1 MDNTYD
7 ESLDL
12 GVAVKEESTLSSV
25 KSKKKKRR
33 RKRSGSTSSVD
44 VLPLPTADD
53 NDGDVNNTDRQSSSI
68 KKKKR
73 KKKKKRTGDSIED
86 TQYGETKDESIQT
99 NTAIAKQAPLKG
111 NFIKERGNLPVYQHR
126 EEICNLVSKNDVV
139 LVVAETV
146 SWLSLAFICNE
157 CIVQH
162 IILCLS
168 I

>member
-1 MDNTYD
+1 MDNIYD

-12 GVAVKEESTLSSV
+12 GVAVKEGSTLSSV

-53 NDGDVNNTDRQSSSI
+53 NDGDVNNNDIDKQSSST

-73 KKKKKRTGDSIED
+73 KKKKKRTNDDIIED
-86 TQYGETKDESIQT
+86 TQDDVHTEDKSIQT
-99 NTAIAKQAPLKG
+99 NTSIAKQAPLKG
-111 NFIKERGNLPVYQHR
+111 NFIKERSNLPVYQHR

-146 SWLSLAFICNE
+146 SWFSLASMN
-157 CIVQH
+157 V
-162 IILCLS
+162 L
-168 I
+168 

>member
-1 MDNTYD
+1 MDNIYD

-12 GVAVKEESTLSSV
+12 GVAVKEESPLSSA

-53 NDGDVNNTDRQSSSI
+53 NDGDVNDIDKQSSSST

-73 KKKKKRTGDSIED
+73 KKKKKRSLDDSIED
-86 TQYGETKDESIQT
+86 IQEGTTTEDKSIQT
-99 NTAIAKQAPLKG
+99 NTSIVKQAPLKG
-111 NFIKERGNLPVYQHR
+111 NFIKERSNLPVYQHR
-126 EEICNLVSKNDVV
+126 EEMCDLVSKNDVV

-146 SWLSLAFICNE
+146 SWLSSALI
-157 CIVQH
+157 
-162 IILCLS
+162 
-168 I
+168 

>member
-1 MDNTYD
+1 MDNIYD

-12 GVAVKEESTLSSV
+12 GVAVKDESPLSSV

-44 VLPLPTADD
+44 LLTLPTADD
-53 NDGDVNNTDRQSSSI
+53 NDGVNDIAKQSSST

-73 KKKKKRTGDSIED
+73 KKKKKRTNDDSIED
-86 TQYGETKDESIQT
+86 IQDNVQTEDKSIQK
-99 NTAIAKQAPLKG
+99 NTTIAKQAPLKG
-111 NFIKERGNLPVYQHR
+111 NFIKERSNLPVYQHR

-146 SWLSLAFICNE
+146 SPPLISMMHMYLNTCA
-157 CIVQH
+157 
-162 IILCLS
+162 
-168 I
+168 

>member
-1 MDNTYD
+1 M
-7 ESLDL
+7 
-12 GVAVKEESTLSSV
+12 GVAVKEGSTLSSV

-53 NDGDVNNTDRQSSSI
+53 NNGDVNDIDKQSSSST

-73 KKKKKRTGDSIED
+73 KKKKKKSNDDSIEYIQENVSTED
-86 TQYGETKDESIQT
+86 KGIQT
-99 NTAIAKQAPLKG
+99 TTTIAKQAPLKG
-111 NFIKERGNLPVYQHR
+111 NFIKERSNLPVYQHR

-146 SWLSLAFICNE
+146 STISFAFICNE
-157 CIVQH
+157 CIAQ
-162 IILCLS
+162 IILCTC

>member
-73 KKKKKRTGDSIED
+73 KKKKKRTDDIQDDASAEEKG
-86 TQYGETKDESIQT
+86 IQT
-99 NTAIAKQAPLKG
+99 NTSIAKQAPLKG
-111 NFIKERGNLPVYQHR
+111 NFIKERSNLPVYQHR

-146 SWLSLAFICNE
+146 SWLSLAFIRY
-157 CIVQH
+157 
-162 IILCLS
+162 L
-168 I
+168 

>member
-1 MDNTYD
+1 MDNVYD

-12 GVAVKEESTLSSV
+12 GVAVKEESPLSSV

-33 RKRSGSTSSVD
+33 RKRSGSTSSID
-44 VLPLPTADD
+44 LQLAATADD
-53 NDGDVNNTDRQSSSI
+53 NDGEVNDIDKQSSSST

-86 TQYGETKDESIQT
+86 IQDDVHTEDKSIQT
-99 NTAIAKQAPLKG
+99 NTSIAKQAPLKG
-111 NFIKERGNLPVYQHR
+111 NFIKERSNLPVYQHR

-146 SWLSLAFICNE
+146 SPPLISMMHMYLNTCA
-157 CIVQH
+157 
-162 IILCLS
+162 
-168 I
+168 

>member
-7 ESLDL
+7 ESSDL

-53 NDGDVNNTDRQSSSI
+53 NDGDVNDIDRQSSSI

-73 KKKKKRTGDSIED
+73 KKKKKRTDDSIED
-86 TQYGETKDESIQT
+86 IQDDASAEEKGIQT
-99 NTAIAKQAPLKG
+99 NTSIAKQAPLKG
-111 NFIKERGNLPVYQHR
+111 NFIKERSNLPVYQHR

-146 SWLSLAFICNE
+146 SWLSLAFIRY
-157 CIVQH
+157 
-162 IILCLS
+162 L
-168 I
+168 